1 LKFNGKVWRHVP
13 SGAHPLHAGFILS
26 AGGRWN
32 RQDVYGC
39 LYASLTQEGVLK
51 ELEKMLERSGVGGF
65 PMRTRD
71 LVSIQVDLHPVA
83 DLINRK
89 TSPIPP
95 DATFLTSNDPGDYE
109 ACRALAD
116 RLRFEG
122 YVAILSP
129 SAAMPGGVNLNI
141 YIDGIAGN
149 IILQDGEDRIP
160 IDPHLIKLSP

>member
-1 LKFNGKVWRHVP
+1 
-13 SGAHPLHAGFILS
+13 
-26 AGGRWN
+26 
-32 RQDVYGC
+32 
-39 LYASLTQEGVLK
+39 
-51 ELEKMLERSGVGGF
+51 MLERSGVGGF

-89 TSPIPP
+89 TSPIPT
-95 DATFLTSNDPGDYE
+95 DVTFLTSNDPGDYE

>member
-1 LKFNGKVWRHVP
+1 
-13 SGAHPLHAGFILS
+13 
-26 AGGRWN
+26 
-32 RQDVYGC
+32 
-39 LYASLTQEGVLK
+39 
-51 ELEKMLERSGVGGF
+51 
-65 PMRTRD
+65 MRTRD

-89 TSPIPP
+89 TSPIPT
-95 DATFLTSNDPGDYE
+95 DVTFLTSNDPGDYE